1 MNYKNFKK
9 LFGDGAGVKRHGDGE
24 GAFTLIEL
32 LIVIAILGTLA
43 VVVLLALNPVQ
54 QLARTRDAGR
64 ISGVAQL
71 GHAIEANATSN
82 NGLYLVG
89 AAGWLTTLQTS
100 GEIGAIPPVIA
111 YSAPASGQHPAA
123 TAPGCVGN
131 EQNQFCYLT
140 DATRARAIVFTRL
153 ESGAQNGRCP
163 VATQAAWAVYS
174 TANSSGGVLCTANA
188 TTYPAV
194 PAAGG
199 YTGNTWLQ

>member
-9 LFGDGAGVKRHGDGE
+9 LFGDGDGVKRRGDGE

-64 ISGVAQL
+64 ISAVAQL
-71 GHAIEANATSN
+71 GHAVEANATSN
-82 NGLYLVG
+82 NGLYLAG
-89 AAGWLTTLQTS
+89 AATWITTLQTS
-100 GEIGAIPPVIA
+100 GEIGAIPPVVA
-111 YSAPASGQHPAA
+111 YSAPASGSHPAA
-123 TAPGCVGN
+123 TAPGCTTN
-131 EQNQFCYLT
+131 QQNQLCYNV
-140 DATRARAIVFTRL
+140 DATRARAIIYTRL
-153 ESGAQNGRCP
+153 ESGAQNNRCP

-174 TANSSGGVLCTANA
+174 TANSGGGVLCTANA
-188 TTYPAV
+188 ATEPAV